1 MWFKKGV
8 RFDFWSFVTVLSLVF
23 FGMFLVLPVAKMITF
38 AFQSKGIDGFSIDN
52 FIKFFSRPYYTRAL
66 TNSLKVV
73 LCATVLVLFIGV
85 PLAYITTTF
94 SIRAKRLID
103 ILVVISMLSPPFIG
117 AYSWILMLGRNGVI
131 TTFCKQYL
139 GFNMP
144 DIYGF
149 SGILLV
155 FTLKLFPYI
164 YMYTKGALKKMDASL
179 GEAAESLGYHGV
191 RKVLH
196 ISLPLITPT
205 ILAGA
210 TIVFL
215 RAFADYGTPRL
226 IGEGYST
233 LPVIIYTEWVS
244 ETGNNAYFASAVAL
258 IMMLVAAI
266 VFLVQKRIS
275 AKKNYAMSSL
285 NPPQPKKLH
294 GLPNI
299 FAHGFVYLVALLAT
313 LPQIYIILI
322 SFKNSNGMMW
332 TQGYGFGNYLS
343 VFQKASTSI
352 LNTFKFGI
360 IAIIVVV
367 ILGTLF
373 AYLTVRKHNIFAR
386 VLDVF
391 IMFPYVIPGTIFGLI
406 LLMTY
411 NSGPLV
417 LSGTAAII
425 IIAYIVRR
433 MPYTVRSSAAILR
446 QISPSIEEASAS
458 LGYSS
463 MSTFFR
469 VTMQVMIPGIVSGAI
484 LSWIT
489 IINELS
495 STLML
500 YTSKT
505 ATMSISIFQE
515 INRGG
520 YGTAAALSTILT
532 FTMVASLLLFFKL
545 TKSEDIDL

>member
-1 MWFKKGV
+1 
-8 RFDFWSFVTVLSLVF
+8 
-23 FGMFLVLPVAKMITF
+23 
-38 AFQSKGIDGFSIDN
+38 
-52 FIKFFSRPYYTRAL
+52 
-66 TNSLKVV
+66 
-73 LCATVLVLFIGV
+73 
-85 PLAYITTTF
+85 
-94 SIRAKRLID
+94 
-103 ILVVISMLSPPFIG
+103 
-117 AYSWILMLGRNGVI
+117 
-131 TTFCKQYL
+131 
-139 GFNMP
+139 
-144 DIYGF
+144 
-149 SGILLV
+149 
-155 FTLKLFPYI
+155 
-164 YMYTKGALKKMDASL
+164 
-179 GEAAESLGYHGV
+179 
-191 RKVLH
+191 
-196 ISLPLITPT
+196 
-205 ILAGA
+205 
-210 TIVFL
+210 
-215 RAFADYGTPRL
+215 
-226 IGEGYST
+226 
-233 LPVIIYTEWVS
+233 
-244 ETGNNAYFASAVAL
+244 NNAYFASAVAL

>member
-1 MWFKKGV
+1 MLFKKGV
-8 RFDFWSFVTVLSLVF
+8 RFDFWSFVTLMSMIF
-23 FGMFLVLPVAKMITF
+23 FGMFLVIPVGRMVIF
-38 AFQSKGIDGFSIDN
+38 AFQGKENLGFTLEN
-52 FIKFFSRPYYTRAL
+52 FVKFFSRAYYRKSL
-66 TNSLKVV
+66 FNSLKVV
-73 LCATVLVLFIGV
+73 LCATVLVMAIGV
-85 PLAYITTTF
+85 PLAYVTTSF
-94 SIRAKRLID
+94 KIRGKRLVD

-131 TTFCKQYL
+131 TNFMKNTF
-139 GFNMP
+139 GFHMP

-149 SGILLV
+149 TGILLV
-155 FTLKLFPYI
+155 FTLKLFPDI

-179 GEAAESLGYHGV
+179 GEAAESLGYHGL
-191 RKVLH
+191 RKVLG
-196 ISLPLITPT
+196 ISLPLIAPT
-205 ILAGA
+205 VLAGG

-233 LPVIIYTEWVS
+233 MPVIIYQEWVS
-244 ETGNNAYFASAVAL
+244 ETGNNAFFASSVAL

-266 VFLVQKRIS
+266 VFLLQQYFSNR
-275 AKKNYAMSSL
+275 KNYAMSLL
-285 NPPQPKKLH
+285 NPPQPKQLK
-294 GLPNI
+294 GGANI
-299 FAHGFVYLVALLAT
+299 LAHAYVYLIALLAT
-313 LPQIYIILI
+313 LPQIYIVCI
-322 SFKNSNGMMW
+322 SFRNSNGMMW
-332 TQGYGFGNYLS
+332 TEGYGFGNYVTVFSKAGSS
-343 VFQKASTSI
+343 V
-352 LNTFKFGI
+352 LNTFKFSLM
-360 IAIIVVV
+360 AIVIVI

-373 AYLTVRKHNIFAR
+373 AYLTVRRKNIFSKI
-386 VLDVF
+386 LDVF

-406 LLMTY
+406 LLMSY

-417 LSGTAAII
+417 LSGTVAII
-425 IIAYIVRR
+425 VISYVIRR

-446 QISPSIEEASAS
+446 QINPSIEEASAS
-458 LGYSS
+458 LGYGAVP
-463 MSTFFR
+463 TFFN
-469 VTMQVMIPGIVSGAI
+469 VTMQVMVPGIVSGAI

-505 ATMSISIFQE
+505 TTMSVAIFQE

-532 FTMVASLLLFFKL
+532 VTMIVSLLLFFKL